1 MPPPTRGSGQTSNL
15 RTRLSLDETRESM
28 IAAIVQAY
36 GETRNLGKAAKALG
50 AQRRTL
56 ERAIADFPELSK
68 AIDAAR
74 SRLGILV

>member
-1 MPPPTRGSGQTSNL
+1 
-15 RTRLSLDETRESM
+15 M